1 MNNVTDNAA
10 KHRYEL
16 NVDGHIAFVEYQ
28 FSPGVIDLVHT
39 IVPKELGGRGIRPH
53 LPQGVPRRVRP
64 PRAGPRR
71 IGSILAKGVLD
82 SVRSRDLKVI
92 ATCPFIAGYI
102 GKNPDYADL
111 LAK

>member
-39 IVPKELGGRGIRPH
+39 IVPKELGGRGI
-53 LPQGVPRRVRP
+53 
-64 PRAGPRR
+64 
-71 IGSILAKGVLD
+71 GSILAKGVLD
-82 SVRSRDLKVI
+82 SVRSRGLKVI